1 MPGVHSWGNSGISLF
16 WKSFSTGQMACIL
29 PSHNEAISV
38 DPWYMLGFLSH
49 SAVNNLPAMQET
61 WGTRFWSLGQEVPLE
76 EKMAIHS
83 GILAWKIPWTE
94 EPGGLQ
100 STGSQSR
107 TWLSDCW
114 MLSLSSVNRNHRW
127 KTSEE
132 NSKPERKRGWDF
144 RRSYKSTKFFFHRV
158 YLTNYIKYWRI
169 KQ

>member
-1 MPGVHSWGNSGISLF
+1 MFIVEATLAFPFSGNLSPLAKWPASYPLTMKLFLLTHGICWAS
-16 WKSFSTGQMACIL
+16 
-29 PSHNEAISV
+29 SV
-38 DPWYMLGFLSH
+38 TQQWTICLAL
-49 SAVNNLPAMQET
+49 QEM

-100 STGSQSR
+100 SMGSQSW

-114 MLSLSSVNRNHRW
+114 MLTLSSVNRNHRW

-132 NSKPERKRGWDF
+132 NSKPGRKRGWDF
-144 RRSYKSTKFFFHRV
+144 RRSYKATKFFFHRV
-158 YLTNYIKYWRI
+158 YLTNNIKYWRI